1 MICIYSDGCLY
12 MFEQNI
18 VFLYKPRTQDMATEM
33 HVGHIHVL
41 GLTFGKRVGHAGWAT
56 GACKAG

>member
-1 MICIYSDGCLY
+1 MIGIYSDGCLY

-18 VFLYKPRTQDMATEM
+18 VFLYKPRAQDMATEM

-41 GLTFGKRVGHAGWAT
+41 GLTFGKRIGHGRM
-56 GACKAG
+56 GYRCV